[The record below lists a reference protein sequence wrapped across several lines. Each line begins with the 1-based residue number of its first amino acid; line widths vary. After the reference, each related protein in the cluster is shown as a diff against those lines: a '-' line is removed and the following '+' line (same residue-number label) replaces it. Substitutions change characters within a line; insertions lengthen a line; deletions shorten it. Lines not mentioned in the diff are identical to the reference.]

1 MPCSFLLKGRLL
13 LPLLG
18 SLDVVRN
25 ALEDEVELIF
35 VTSFLDTIEPVLH
48 LLMHLLLLL
57 FLFLLLL
64 HFAEHCDRG
73 L

>member
-1 MPCSFLLKGRLL
+1 MLCSFLLKGRLL
-13 LPLLG
+13 LALLG

-25 ALEDEVELIF
+25 ALEDAVELIF
-35 VTSFLDTIEPVLH
+35 VTFFHGTLEPVLH

-64 HFAEHCDRG
+64 GFVEHCGIG